1 MTSKTRAG
9 GLSTRRQ
16 VAEVVSGNTA
26 RNVRELAAHLLA
38 VTVGERLE
46 SGVDFGAASAFSN
59 EAVEIFRAGCADM
72 QTLAKQW
79 REDKRFAPQMPAQRR
94 EALLGRW
101 RAAVERSRGW
111 ACE

>member
-1 MTSKTRAG
+1 M
-9 GLSTRRQ
+9 Q
-16 VAEVVSGNTA
+16 FQAEVLGVPVSRPAIIETTA
-26 RNVRELAAHLLA
+26 L
-38 VTVGERLE
+38 
-46 SGVDFGAASAFSN
+46 GAAYL
-59 EAVEIFRAGCADM
+59 AGLQRGYWADM